1 MSSTT
6 QPAVSWHRGRVAGW
20 LVSVDHKRLGVLYLG
35 WAAVFLAI
43 AGILTVLMRLQLT
56 QPNSSV
62 LSSDTYAELRTIAA
76 ESERVRRYVETQHR
90 HLLTA
95 YDADFLV
102 DAIRVTKSRLTE
114 DAPGAERV
122 S

>member
-1 MSSTT
+1 MG
-6 QPAVSWHRGRVAGW
+6 QPQKTAVTAAPHECERNAFNAAFEELGLCWHW
-20 LVSVDHKRLGVLYLG
+20 DEK
-35 WAAVFLAI
+35 
-43 AGILTVLMRLQLT
+43 
-56 QPNSSV
+56 
-62 LSSDTYAELRTIAA
+62 TYAELQTISA
-76 ESERVRRYVETQHR
+76 EGERVRRYVESQHS

-114 DAPGAERV
+114 EAPYSPSA

>member
-1 MSSTT
+1 MGQSQKSASTSA
-6 QPAVSWHRGRVAGW
+6 PHDGERNAYNAAFEELGLCWHW
-20 LVSVDHKRLGVLYLG
+20 DEK
-35 WAAVFLAI
+35 
-43 AGILTVLMRLQLT
+43 
-56 QPNSSV
+56 
-62 LSSDTYAELRTIAA
+62 TYAELRTIAA

-114 DAPGAERV
+114 EAPGAARA

>member
-1 MSSTT
+1 MG
-6 QPAVSWHRGRVAGW
+6 QPQKTAATATPHECERNAFNAAFEELGLCWHW
-20 LVSVDHKRLGVLYLG
+20 DEK
-35 WAAVFLAI
+35 
-43 AGILTVLMRLQLT
+43 
-56 QPNSSV
+56 
-62 LSSDTYAELRTIAA
+62 TYAELQTIAA
-76 ESERVRRYVETQHR
+76 EGERVRRYVESQHS

-114 DAPGAERV
+114 EAPHSARV